1 MRDLFNRRLLFKPK
15 FWDKKKISFWS
26 ITLFPLTAIFFFI
39 SLILNILQKQ
49 KKFSI
54 PVICVGNIYVG
65 GTGKTPLAREIFKI
79 SKSIGKNP
87 AFVKKNYDYL
97 FDEVEML
104 RKLGKTFI
112 NKNRVKAI
120 EQAILNQND
129 LVILD
134 DGFQDLKIKKDFS
147 ILCFNSNQQI
157 GNGLMIPS
165 GPLREKFNSIKKAD
179 CIIINGERDLQFE
192 NKINRTLNIKKI
204 PIFYSEY
211 KIKNLDKFLN
221 KKAVAFAGIGNPSN
235 FFELLKKNNI
245 ELEKTYSFPDHYQY
259 TQKDLD
265 MIFMKKSEKIL
276 TTEKDYTRLNNSQK
290 KHCDY
295 VEVELEIKNKHELER
310 LIKNFL

>member
-1 MRDLFNRRLLFKPK
+1 M
-15 FWDKKKISFWS
+15 
-26 ITLFPLTAIFFFI
+26 
-39 SLILNILQKQ
+39 
-49 KKFSI
+49 
-54 PVICVGNIYVG
+54 ICVGNIYVG
-65 GTGKTPLAREIFKI
+65 GTGKTPLAKEIFKI